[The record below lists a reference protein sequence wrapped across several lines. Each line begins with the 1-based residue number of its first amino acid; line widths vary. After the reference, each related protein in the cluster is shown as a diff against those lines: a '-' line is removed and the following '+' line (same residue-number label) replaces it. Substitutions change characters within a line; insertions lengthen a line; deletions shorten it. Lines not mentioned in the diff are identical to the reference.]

1 MPTIAGWL
9 HLGVIAAGIG
19 GTLFLLRW
27 VWDLRDRPG
36 AWWFLGVFSV
46 QFTLLSGYG
55 IGYVIFDPQFRYG
68 IEVLGW
74 IAAIWL
80 GTLYLAFAFGYTGRT
95 NWLTPRWYGPVV
107 GFACATT
114 VAIVTDPLHGLLISE
129 FAVES
134 VTGLSGVRYERGP
147 LVYLAFAVSAT
158 EIAVGT
164 ALLVDT
170 VVSYGRLYRSEA
182 IAVGL
187 SAVPPALGYVLWTF
201 DLGPVAALNLVPAL
215 FLPHVA
221 LDAYA
226 FTRSDMFDLH
236 PATRRTGERA
246 AIDDLANPVVVVD
259 ESMRVVTLNG
269 AAESLFSTTKR
280 QILGESLTACY
291 DGDQIDPTRD
301 TQTVSIRTRGR
312 RQEFTVASKP
322 LSTAADTLVGY
333 TLVLQDVTD
342 QRQRKQR
349 LEVLN
354 RILRHNLRNDLNVVV
369 GMAQLLGDRHSDDDE
384 STQYVETIER
394 NATALIDLGTTAQR
408 VATALESDERPRPI
422 QVESSI
428 RSIAKPIAD
437 REPGWEAIVDIPDTL
452 TVETTATLF
461 ELVFENLIEN
471 GFEHNNAAEPRVR
484 IEAASISGDDE
495 VEIMVRDNGPGIPD
509 HELGA
514 IEREAETALEH
525 GSSLGLWVV
534 RWGVTA
540 LGGDSSFDTGPE
552 GTTIT
557 IRLPRAIGDREARNG
572 EQ

>member
-1 MPTIAGWL
+1 MPTIAGWI
-9 HLGVIAAGIG
+9 HLGMIAAGVV

-46 QFTLLSGYG
+46 QFVLLFGYG
-55 IGYVIFDPQFRYG
+55 LGYVVFDPQFRYG
-68 IEVLGW
+68 IEVLAW
-74 IAAIWL
+74 IAAIWI
-80 GTLYLAFAFGYTGRT
+80 GTLYLGFALGYTGRT
-95 NWLTPRWYGPVV
+95 NRLTLRWYGPIIA
-107 GFACATT
+107 GAIAITA
-114 VAIVTDPLHGLLISE
+114 AIVTDPLHGLLISG

-134 VTGLSGVRYERGP
+134 VTGLSGVQYDRGP
-147 LVYLAFAVSAT
+147 LVYLTFAVSAAQ
-158 EIAVGT
+158 IAVGT

-187 SAVPPALGYVLWTF
+187 SAVPPAIGYILWTF
-201 DLGPVAALNLVPAL
+201 DLGPAAALNFVPAL

-226 FTRSDMFDLH
+226 FVRSDMFDLH

-246 AIDDLANPVVVVD
+246 AIDDLANPVVIVD
-259 ESMRVVTLNG
+259 ESLRVVTLNG

-280 QILGESLTACY
+280 QVLGEPLSACY
-291 DGDQIDPTRD
+291 DGDPIDPTRD

-312 RQEFTVASKP
+312 RQEFTIASKP

-333 TLVLQDVTD
+333 TLVLQDVTE

-369 GMAQLLGDRHSDDDE
+369 GMAQLLGDRHSNDDT

-408 VATALESDERPRPI
+408 VSTALESNEPPRPI
-422 QVESSI
+422 QVESSL
-428 RSIAKPIAD
+428 RSIAESIAN
-437 REPGWEAIVDIPDTL
+437 REPKWEAIVEVHEGL
-452 TVETTATLF
+452 TVETRATLF

-471 GFEHNNAAEPRVR
+471 GFEHNTAAEPRVT
-484 IEAASISGDDE
+484 IEARSISGDDE
-495 VEIMVRDNGPGIPD
+495 IEITVSDNGPGIPD

-540 LGGDSSFDTGPE
+540 LGGDSSFDTGAE
-552 GTTIT
+552 GTAIT
-557 IRLPRAIGDREARNG
+557 IRLPRAIGDRKT
-572 EQ
+572 